1 MCAVTAVTHP
11 KLMASTSVGCLRN
24 LLQRCPIELDAVP
37 SGSKEGGPE
46 ERCRSRN
53 QIPSA
58 APFLFRAH
66 RCLSTKKNYGTSDRP
81 KHASDAYAVPWSRKS
96 RFFRGHL
103 PTNGR
108 TRTRD
113 SVNSLTSS
121 CPVWSV
127 SNLSNSASI
136 NLSHSSLE
144 TLPLLSVSIASN
156 SCLAAWA
163 ASSAASSVVA
173 AAWRW
178 SHYCRFLALGLCGI
192 HCHNSG

>member
-1 MCAVTAVTHP
+1 MPRSFAGNIILNWCHYLQQIRIAQGPKVTRYLAGQKPRGGVSAGP
-11 KLMASTSVGCLRN
+11 LSRRSPCL
-24 LLQRCPIELDAVP
+24 
-37 SGSKEGGPE
+37 
-46 ERCRSRN
+46 
-53 QIPSA
+53 
-58 APFLFRAH
+58 
-66 RCLSTKKNYGTSDRP
+66 
-81 KHASDAYAVPWSRKS
+81 
-96 RFFRGHL
+96 RGHL
-103 PTNGR
+103 PTNGC
-108 TRTRD
+108 TRIRD